1 MTRYVERT
9 WTSPD
14 GLILNARDYAP
25 GPGPAR
31 LPVVCLHG
39 LTRNARDFEAL
50 APWIADHGRRVLAA
64 DMRGRGRSAWDP
76 RPIRYVPLTYARDVL
91 ALLEQ
96 SGISRA
102 VFIGT
107 SMGGLITM
115 TLAQL
120 RSPVVAAA
128 VLNDVGPEL
137 APAGMARLAGYVG
150 KAAEPASWAEASAYA
165 QATNGHAFPG
175 LGDADWLAFAR
186 RLFREQDGR
195 IRLDYDPDIVV
206 PFGKVR
212 PARPAAMWALF
223 RHLARK
229 RPTLLV
235 RGETSDIL
243 APETTARMR
252 GYAPKMAYAEVPGI
266 GHAPMLTEPAAKG
279 ALEAFLRDLP

>member
-1 MTRYVERT
+1 MTGYVERT

-14 GLILNARDYAP
+14 GLQLNARDYAP

-39 LTRNARDFEAL
+39 LTRNARDFEAV
-50 APWIADHGRRVLAA
+50 APWIAGHGRRVLAA

-76 RPIRYVPLTYARDVL
+76 RPIRYVPLSYARDVL

-96 SGISRA
+96 AGIKRA
-102 VFIGT
+102 VFVGT

-137 APAGMARLAGYVG
+137 APAGLARITSYTG
-150 KAAEPASWAEASAYA
+150 KAVEPASWAEAAAYA
-165 QATNGHAFPG
+165 RTTNGHAFPAMSE
-175 LGDADWLAFAR
+175 DDWLAFAR

-212 PARPAAMWALF
+212 PAKAAIMWALF
-223 RHLARK
+223 RNLAKK
-229 RPTLLV
+229 RPALLV
-235 RGETSDIL
+235 RGATSDIL
-243 APETTARMR
+243 SPETTERMR
-252 GYAPKMAYAEVPGI
+252 RSAPKMAYAEVPGV
-266 GHAPMLTEPAAKG
+266 GHAPMLTEPAARG
-279 ALEAFLRDLP
+279 AIEAFLRDLP